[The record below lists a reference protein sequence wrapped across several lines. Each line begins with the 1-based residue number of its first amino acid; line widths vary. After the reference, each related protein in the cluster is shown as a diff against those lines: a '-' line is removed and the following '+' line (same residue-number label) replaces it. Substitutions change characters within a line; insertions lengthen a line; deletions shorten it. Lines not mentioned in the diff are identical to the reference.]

1 VTALVIAPP
10 GRGDIA
16 IEVRRIR
23 EAAQVRYSEVDL
35 LVATLKDH
43 IRDLQRERDHL
54 RAQLAMSHEA
64 RRLESAAW
72 LQRGQKP
79 VRCVVSR

>member
-1 VTALVIAPP
+1 VSALVLARP

-16 IEVRRIR
+16 TEVRRIR

-43 IRDLQRERDHL
+43 IRDLQRARDSL
-54 RAQLAMSHEA
+54 RAQLAVSEEA
-64 RRLESAAW
+64 RRLESATW
-72 LQRGQKP
+72 LRRGQKP
-79 VRCVVSR
+79 VR

>member
-1 VTALVIAPP
+1 MSALVAVRPEREAIAT
-10 GRGDIA
+10 
-16 IEVRRIR
+16 EVRRLR
-23 EAAQVRYSEVDL
+23 QAAEVRYSEVDL

-43 IRDLQRERDHL
+43 IRDLQCERDYL
-54 RAQLAMSHEA
+54 RAQLAMSQEE

-79 VRCVVSR
+79 IR

>member
-1 VTALVIAPP
+1 VSALVLARPD
-10 GRGDIA
+10 RGDIA
-16 IEVRRIR
+16 TEVRRIR

-43 IRDLQRERDHL
+43 IRDLQRERDYL
-54 RAQLAMSHEA
+54 RAQLAMSREA
-64 RRLESAAW
+64 RRLESATW

-79 VRCVVSR
+79 IW

>member
-1 VTALVIAPP
+1 VSALAVAPTR
-10 GRGDIA
+10 RGDMA

-43 IRDLQRERDHL
+43 VRDLQRERDHL

-64 RRLESAAW
+64 RRLESATW

-79 VRCVVSR
+79 IR